1 MKSHPLVAMTEQG
14 LSRHAMRKRQKERS
28 VEIRKVKRAAKARA
42 RAIGSVWDE

>member
-1 MKSHPLVAMTEQG
+1 MKSHPLVVMNEQE
-14 LSRHAMRKRQKERS
+14 LSRHAMRKRQKERA